1 MAEPGSV
8 AYNADFKADT
18 SQGQQSLKDYQAQ
31 ISAVKTAIREQTR
44 EAKLAYQEQML
55 AARAAGATTEQ
66 LAKIQQQYAQ
76 QQLALKNTQK
86 DLTDQI
92 LKGNFS
98 AMESEEAL
106 KKVRLEAIATI
117 EKETLAIRALAS
129 ANEGHVVSGQS
140 AASGAVQLLDGRGG
154 IRTIENFLGNT
165 LGLGGFFTM
174 MFPVVGAI
182 QSAKL
187 LYDIGEKVYE
197 VGNKAHE
204 SGQKLNDALDEHHT
218 KSQVTIADLTIQAD
232 KIQDNIDKLSGHPS
246 NGLQTALDEAKKAS
260 LEFNQSLIENR
271 KQVAAL
277 FKEFHVGNIGG
288 WLSGTTPT
296 GSDEKQLSADMK
308 EYERQA
314 AKINSD
320 IDSKIGRAGNQNDV
334 DLLEKQRNQR
344 QNELWATTRASW
356 QQRRKDLVSDNLV
369 TDVDA
374 RTGRVTYTRS
384 DRNNTRIGL
393 LDNALDQYQ
402 GSIDQYNARYRVA
415 DLTKQDLALKGQKE
429 GSSQAAEALR
439 KSDDTQKQYWDQR
452 HAEWQAESERNSGDE
467 ANFWINAASKMRAGS
482 EGYKAALQKVGS
494 EIQKTQRDT
503 LRLSKDNDKIGSE
516 MDADF
521 SKRFSVDIEKG
532 SDAAGKQ
539 TREWIEAL
547 AKFGQAQD
555 AAKYSVAESTIQF
568 DLAAGRISHYDAAMQ
583 LQTLHT
589 EQYLEQVERLNGII
603 NDPNQTR
610 TARTNAQTQLVEL
623 NARRSSQQM
632 QDTAAVAQTTVAG
645 ALKQANQQWLQNTQN
660 LAPQVVSIYTNV
672 FQGMNQQ
679 ITNLLSGQKT
689 SWSSFFRSIAAQFA
703 GIGLNSLEAPLMQKA
718 SSGGFMRSLSSIPV
732 IGGLFGGFR
741 ASGGPVEAGKTY
753 IVGEHGPEPVTF
765 GNNGLMGTNRDFKEM
780 RAGAGGTQHN
790 YTIHVGNGVTPEQ
803 FHQTMQQLL
812 PEIHRK
818 AVTDAVRTVSE
829 RNRRMPSTAQR

>member
-8 AYNADFKADT
+8 AYNADFTANT

-44 EAKLAYQEQML
+44 EAKQAYQEQML
-55 AARAAGATTEQ
+55 AARASGASTEQ
-66 LAKIQQQYAQ
+66 LTKIQQQYAQ

-117 EKETLAIRALAS
+117 EKEVRAIRELAA

-187 LYDIGEKVYE
+187 VYDLGEKVYE
-197 VGNKAHE
+197 LGEKSHQA
-204 SGQKLNDALDEHHT
+204 GQKLNEALDEHHT
-218 KSQVTIADLTIQAD
+218 KSQITIADLTIQGD

-246 NGLQTALDEAKKAS
+246 NGLRTALDEAKKAS

-277 FKEFHVGNIGG
+277 FKEYHVGNIGG

-296 GSDEKQLSADMK
+296 GSDEKQLTADMK

-314 AKINSD
+314 AKINSG
-320 IDSKIGRAGNQNDV
+320 IDAKIARAGNQNDV
-334 DLLEKQRNQR
+334 DALEKKRNQR
-344 QNELWATTRASW
+344 QNELWSRTRTSW
-356 QQRRKDLVSDNLV
+356 QQRRQDLNSDNLV

-374 RTGRVTYTRS
+374 RTGRVTYTRT
-384 DRNNTRIGL
+384 DRNNARIGMI
-393 LDNALDQYQ
+393 DNALDQYQ

-429 GSSQAAEALR
+429 GSAQAAEALR
-439 KSDDTQKQYWDQR
+439 KSDQAQKQYWDQR
-452 HAEWQAESERNSGDE
+452 HAEWETETERSSSDE
-467 ANFWINAASKMRAGS
+467 AGFWINAASKMRAGS
-482 EGYKAALQKVGS
+482 EGYKDALQKVGS
-494 EIQKTQRDT
+494 EIQKAHRDT
-503 LRLSKDNDKIGSE
+503 LRLSKDNDKIGTE

-521 SKRFSVDIEKG
+521 GKRFSSETEKAL
-532 SDAAGKQ
+532 DAASKQ
-539 TREWIEAL
+539 TRQWIESL
-547 AKFGQAQD
+547 AQLGQAQD
-555 AAKYSVAESTIQF
+555 AAKYQVAESSIQF

-583 LQTLHT
+583 LQALHT
-589 EQYLEQVERLNGII
+589 EQYLSQVEKLNGII
-603 NDPNQTR
+603 NDPNQTA

-623 NARRSSQQM
+623 NARRGSQQM
-632 QDTAAVAQTTVAG
+632 QDTAAVAQTTVGG
-645 ALKQANQQWLQNTQN
+645 ALKQANQLWLQNTQN
-660 LAPQVVSIYTNV
+660 LAPQIVSIYTNV

-679 ITNLLSGQKT
+679 ITNLLAGQKM

-703 GIGLNSLEAPLMQKA
+703 GIGLNALEAPLMQRA
-718 SSGGFMRSLSSIPV
+718 SSGGFMKSLSSIPV

-753 IVGEHGPEPVTF
+753 IVGEHGPEPVKF
-765 GNNGLMGTNRDFKEM
+765 GSSAVMGTNRDFQAM
-780 RAGAGGTQHN
+780 TAGGTQHN
-790 YTIHVGNGVTPEQ
+790 YEIHVGNGVTPEQ
-803 FHQTMQQLL
+803 FHQTMKQLI
-812 PEIHRK
+812 PDIHRK
-818 AVTDAVRTVSE
+818 AVSEAVRTVSE